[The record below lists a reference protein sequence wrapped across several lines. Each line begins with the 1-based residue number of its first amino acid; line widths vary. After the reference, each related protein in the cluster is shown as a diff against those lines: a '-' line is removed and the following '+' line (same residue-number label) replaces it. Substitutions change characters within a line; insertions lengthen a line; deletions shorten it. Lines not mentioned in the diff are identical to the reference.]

1 MISELLE
8 RVYARCVPDEHGCM
22 RWQGAT
28 QSAGRSP
35 VIREGKTAISLRR
48 RMLEM
53 SFGRSLGPLI
63 ATYRCGNRECV
74 KLEHLG
80 AISRSKLQKRN
91 QTEMDAGQRA
101 RKSHRIGVKAR
112 QRAKLSTELAR
123 EIRAAN
129 EPQRE
134 IARRFGV
141 SQATVCAIRRGATW
155 RDLSDPFARLAA

>member
-8 RVYARCVPDEHGCM
+8 MVYKRCVPDENGCM
-22 RWQGAT
+22 RWTGAM

-80 AISRSKLQKRN
+80 AISRSKLQMRN

-112 QRAKLSTELAR
+112 ARAKLSIEIVR
-123 EIRAAN
+123 EIRDAD

-141 SQATVCAIRRGATW
+141 SQSTVCSVRRGATW
-155 RDLSDPFARLAA
+155 RDLSNPFSRGAA